1 MNSRWL
7 RAKPSFPHHWF
18 SGSLRGSEV
27 CNQPSSAP
35 TKHLTQDTTNT
46 SSLKR
51 TDLPPWVLTWWELVR
66 AGNNPGGL
74 RSAFFSCSLTDAD
87 ELNDPHFWYHS
98 PGCGDS
104 CYLPN
109 RPLFWPRGG
118 VSKTAE
124 THSGCLHVHG
134 AQSLQ
139 NVSEYIKWT
148 PFQIKPSASL
158 KMWKTQSLTI
168 QQ

>member
-118 VSKTAE
+118 SVKQQRLILVACMYTEHKVSKMF
-124 THSGCLHVHG
+124 
-134 AQSLQ
+134 Q
-139 NVSEYIKWT
+139 NTLNEH
-148 PFQIKPSASL
+148 PFRLSPVL
-158 KMWKTQSLTI
+158 L
-168 QQ
+168 

>member
-7 RAKPSFPHHWF
+7 RAEPSFPHHWF

-118 VSKTAE
+118 SVKQQRLILVACMYTEHKDSKMF
-124 THSGCLHVHG
+124 
-134 AQSLQ
+134 Q
-139 NVSEYIKWT
+139 NTLNEH
-148 PFQIKPSASL
+148 PFRLSPVL
-158 KMWKTQSLTI
+158 L
-168 QQ
+168 